1 LDNLRDT
8 QWFTVTATTTTGKDS
23 HPSTLFFRWIGHVQL
38 EYSVGLCF
46 GLVCMPT
53 NNPAQGKKKK
63 KAEVNMT
70 LLDDS
75 RNRPF

>member
-1 LDNLRDT
+1 MT
-8 QWFTVTATTTTGKDS
+8 
-23 HPSTLFFRWIGHVQL
+23 
-38 EYSVGLCF
+38 
-46 GLVCMPT
+46 T

-63 KAEVNMT
+63 EAEVNMT